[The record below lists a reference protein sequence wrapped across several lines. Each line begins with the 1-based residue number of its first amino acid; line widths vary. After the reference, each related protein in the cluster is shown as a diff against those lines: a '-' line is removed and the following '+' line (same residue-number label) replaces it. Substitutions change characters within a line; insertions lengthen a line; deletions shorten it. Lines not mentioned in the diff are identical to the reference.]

1 MGHLNMSSMKK
12 EESLIFDGS
21 DSQVSERKN
30 AYTLYNYNMINFF
43 LIINTNLQNSIPKH
57 NFAVGIQC
65 TRLLSLNTKMTR
77 ADTLLLIMDE
87 INFKECDYNNEKITE
102 TSRLLAAFL
111 KPRSYN

>member
-1 MGHLNMSSMKK
+1 MKK

-30 AYTLYNYNMINFF
+30 AYNYNMITKMF
-43 LIINTNLQNSIPKH
+43 IINTNLQNSIPKH
-57 NFAVGIQC
+57 NFVVGIQC

-87 INFKECDYNNEKITE
+87 INFKECDYNNENITE